1 MKILRI
7 YQDVIRDKFQYELIE
22 YTQSLLI
29 TKRSVLKLFAK
40 IFDPIGLLTPFA
52 INMRILFQIL
62 CIKKVTWDESLEG
75 EVLVKLKSF
84 INNLNTLKNIRVPRC
99 YANHPMT
106 ESVMCSYQIHGFS
119 YASKRVYTAVVYLRT
134 EVSNGE
140 IQVNIVTLKTSA
152 ALIKPQSI
160 PRLELLG
167 ATLLGQLVHLT
178 QQVLQSILQIE
189 GTFLWADSFTTLCWI
204 KNGKAWKP

>member
-7 YQDVIRDKFQYELIE
+7 YQDVIRDKFQYDLAELIE

-29 TKRSVLKLFAK
+29 TKRSVLKLSAK
-40 IFDPIGLLTPFA
+40 IFDPIGLLTPFT

-62 CIKKVTWDESLEG
+62 CIEKVSWDESLEG

-84 INNLNTLKNIRVPRC
+84 INNLNTLKNIQVPSC

-119 YASKRVYTAVVYLRT
+119 DASKREYTAVVYLRT

-167 ATLLGQLVHLT
+167 ATLLGQL
-178 QQVLQSILQIE
+178 
-189 GTFLWADSFTTLCWI
+189 
-204 KNGKAWKP
+204 N

>member
-40 IFDPIGLLTPFA
+40 IFDPIGLLTPFT

-62 CIKKVTWDESLEG
+62 CIEKVTWDESLEG

-84 INNLNTLKNIRVPRC
+84 INNLNTLKNIRVLRC

-160 PRLELLG
+160 PRLELLE

-189 GTFLWADSFTTLCWI
+189 GTFLWTDSFTTLCWI

>member
-7 YQDVIRDKFQYELIE
+7 YRDVIRDKFQYELIE

-40 IFDPIGLLTPFA
+40 IFDPIGLLTPFT
-52 INMRILFQIL
+52 INMKILFQIL
-62 CIKKVTWDESLEG
+62 CIEKVTWDESLEG

-84 INNLNTLKNIRVPRC
+84 INNFNTLKNIRVPRC

-119 YASKRVYTAVVYLRT
+119 DASKRVYTAVVYLRT
-134 EVSNGE
+134 EVSNGQ

-167 ATLLGQLVHLT
+167 ATL
-178 QQVLQSILQIE
+178 
-189 GTFLWADSFTTLCWI
+189 
-204 KNGKAWKP
+204 

>member
-7 YQDVIRDKFQYELIE
+7 YRDVIRDKFQYELIE

-40 IFDPIGLLTPFA
+40 IFDPIGLLTPFT

-62 CIKKVTWDESLEG
+62 CIEKVTWDETLEG

-84 INNLNTLKNIRVPRC
+84 INNLNTLKNIRVPRY

-106 ESVMCSYQIHGFS
+106 ESVMCLYQIHGFS
-119 YASKRVYTAVVYLRT
+119 DASKRVYTAVVYLRT
-134 EVSNGE
+134 EVSNGQ

-189 GTFLWADSFTTLCWI
+189 GTFLWADSFTMLCWI

>member
-1 MKILRI
+1 M
-7 YQDVIRDKFQYELIE
+7 
-22 YTQSLLI
+22 
-29 TKRSVLKLFAK
+29 
-40 IFDPIGLLTPFA
+40 
-52 INMRILFQIL
+52 
-62 CIKKVTWDESLEG
+62 
-75 EVLVKLKSF
+75 
-84 INNLNTLKNIRVPRC
+84 PRC

-106 ESVMCSYQIHGFS
+106 ESVMCSYQIDGFS
-119 YASKRVYTAVVYLRT
+119 DASKRVYTAVVYLRT

-167 ATLLGQLVHLT
+167 ATLLGQLVHST

-189 GTFLWADSFTTLCWI
+189 GTFLWADSFTTLC
-204 KNGKAWKP
+204 